1 MNSLT
6 TGAWGSFFAPCS
18 RALGGKSGMTRAAPL
33 VCFALYRQ
41 RQPQQTTALTLERSR
56 LPQRPL
62 RAPDFRPPLLALIL
76 LLILLAPWTCR
87 VAPVMPEGKQVGL
100 WADAENG
107 CERAGSGAREGRA
120 RGCAARSLTSL

>member
-6 TGAWGSFFAPCS
+6 TGVWGSFITPCS

-41 RQPQQTTALTLERSR
+41 RHPQQTPALASEPSR

-76 LLILLAPWTCR
+76 LLILLSPWSGR
-87 VAPVMPEGKQVGL
+87 VAPVAPEGKPVSL
-100 WADAENG
+100 WMDQEKG
-107 CERAGSGAREGRA
+107 CERAGTCAREARA
-120 RGCAARSLTSL
+120 RRCAARSLTSL

>member
-1 MNSLT
+1 MKSLSA
-6 TGAWGSFFAPCS
+6 GVWGSFITPCS

-41 RQPQQTTALTLERSR
+41 RHPQQTSALGSERSR
-56 LPQRPL
+56 LPHRPM

-76 LLILLAPWTCR
+76 LLILLAPWSGR

>member
-1 MNSLT
+1 MKSLSA
-6 TGAWGSFFAPCS
+6 GVWGSFITPCS

-33 VCFALYRQ
+33 VCFVLYRQ
-41 RQPQQTTALTLERSR
+41 RHPQQTPALGTERFR

-62 RAPDFRPPLLALIL
+62 RAPDLRPPLLALIL
-76 LLILLAPWTCR
+76 LLILLAPWSGR